1 MGGKIMKT
9 SSQLKQE
16 KLYSLLQDNNL
27 QLSLADLIEF
37 TYHQLEYDYLSTDKA
52 CEDVATSRIFPL
64 DETVEYNIKEFIG
77 SLQLV
82 GAGLTKAHR
91 NKTAN

>member
-1 MGGKIMKT
+1 MKT
-9 SSQLKQE
+9 ASQLKQE
-16 KLYSLLQDNNL
+16 KLYTLLQDNNL

-64 DETVEYNIKEFIG
+64 DETAEYNVREFI
-77 SLQLV
+77 SLLQLV